1 MARRAAWE
9 LTKICSRDSGLSF
22 PNGVRGPKMPKHRRF
37 HVRQRTS
44 QSCEALPRTRLVST
58 SRPTEDRPDANLCPL
73 VPAASDQSKLITNSA
88 AGESS
93 YQRSRLL
100 FRARPRSAEWE
111 LEVSTLV
118 VVERST
124 GRSILRENDIKP
136 GIAHIAIRAK
146 RGHRPERER

>member
-1 MARRAAWE
+1 MVWAALNAE
-9 LTKICSRDSGLSF
+9 ASPF
-22 PNGVRGPKMPKHRRF
+22 PVC
-37 HVRQRTS
+37 QRTS

-58 SRPTEDRPDANLCPL
+58 SRPTEDRPDANLCSL
-73 VPAASDQSKLITNSA
+73 VPA

-93 YQRSRLL
+93 DKRSRLF

-124 GRSILRENDIKP
+124 ERSVLRENDIKP
-136 GIAHIAIRAK
+136 GIAHIAIREK
-146 RGHRPERER
+146 RGHRPAGKRPVLSIRS

>member
-1 MARRAAWE
+1 MVWAALNAE
-9 LTKICSRDSGLSF
+9 ASPF
-22 PNGVRGPKMPKHRRF
+22 PVC
-37 HVRQRTS
+37 QRTS

-58 SRPTEDRPDANLCPL
+58 SRPTEDRPDANLCSL
-73 VPAASDQSKLITNSA
+73 VPAASDQPKLIANPA

-93 YQRSRLL
+93 DKRSRLF

-124 GRSILRENDIKP
+124 ERSVLRENDIKP
-136 GIAHIAIRAK
+136 GIAHIAIREK
-146 RGHRPERER
+146 RGHRPAGKRPVLSIRS